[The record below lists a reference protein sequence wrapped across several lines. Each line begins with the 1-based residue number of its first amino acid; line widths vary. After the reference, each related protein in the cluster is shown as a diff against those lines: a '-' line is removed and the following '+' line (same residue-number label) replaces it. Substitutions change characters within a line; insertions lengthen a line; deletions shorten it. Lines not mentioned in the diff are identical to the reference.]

1 MARKTPIHFIPFIP
15 VNLSISPDKLSGL
28 NAIVAR
34 LNAVDD
40 AEQTTPEAYLLARV
54 EEILASYDAQE
65 VERVKQENAAFFD
78 LAATLPSDKQEQL
91 KALVQ
96 QLASA

>member
-1 MARKTPIHFIPFIP
+1 MQLT
-15 VNLSISPDKLSGL
+15 ISPDKLSGL

-34 LNAVDD
+34 LNAVEN
-40 AEQTTPEAYLLARV
+40 AEQVTAEAYLTARV
-54 EEILASYDAQE
+54 EEILASYDASE
-65 VERVKQENAAFFD
+65 VERVKAENASFFD
-78 LAATLPSDKQEQL
+78 LAATLPTEAQEQI

>member
-1 MARKTPIHFIPFIP
+1 MQLTIDP
-15 VNLSISPDKLSGL
+15 SKLNGL
-28 NAIVAR
+28 NAIVSR
-34 LNAVDD
+34 LNA
-40 AEQTTPEAYLLARV
+40 AENAEPTTPEAYLLARV

-78 LAATLPSDKQEQL
+78 LAATLPSDKQEQI

>member
-1 MARKTPIHFIPFIP
+1 MTLTIDP
-15 VNLSISPDKLSGL
+15 SKLSGL

-34 LNAVDD
+34 LNAAEG
-40 AEQTTPEAYLLARV
+40 AEQITPEAYLLARV
-54 EEILASYDAQE
+54 DEILSSYDAQE
-65 VERVKQENAAFFD
+65 VERVKAENASFFD

-96 QLASA
+96 QLAHSE

>member
-1 MARKTPIHFIPFIP
+1 MQLT
-15 VNLSISPDKLSGL
+15 ISTDKLSGL

-34 LNAVDD
+34 LNAVEN
-40 AEQTTPEAYLLARV
+40 AEQITAEAYLTARV
-54 EEILASYDAQE
+54 EEILASYDAAE
-65 VERVKQENAAFFD
+65 VAKIKEENASFFD
-78 LAATLPSDKQEQL
+78 LAATLPAEKQEQI

>member
-1 MARKTPIHFIPFIP
+1 MTLTIDPSR
-15 VNLSISPDKLSGL
+15 LSGL

-34 LNAVDD
+34 LNSVEG
-40 AEQTTPEAYLLARV
+40 AEQTTSEAYLLARV
-54 EEILASYDAQE
+54 HEILDSYTASEIQKIKE
-65 VERVKQENAAFFD
+65 ENASFFD
-78 LAATLPSDKQEQL
+78 LAATLSSEKQEQI

>member
-1 MARKTPIHFIPFIP
+1 MQLT
-15 VNLSISPDKLSGL
+15 ISPSKLSGL

-34 LNAVDD
+34 LNSVDG

-54 EEILASYDAQE
+54 NEILDSYTQQE
-65 VERVKQENAAFFD
+65 LQRIKEEAAPLFD
-78 LAATLPSDKQEQL
+78 LAATLPADKQEQL

-96 QLASA
+96 QLAGS

>member
-1 MARKTPIHFIPFIP
+1 MQLTIDP
-15 VNLSISPDKLSGL
+15 SKLSGL

-34 LNAVDD
+34 LNAAEN

-54 EEILASYDAQE
+54 HEILDSYTAQE
-65 VERVKQENAAFFD
+65 TERVKQENAAFFD
-78 LAATLPSDKQEQL
+78 LAAQLPAEAQEQI

-96 QLASA
+96 QLAGS

>member
-1 MARKTPIHFIPFIP
+1 M
-15 VNLSISPDKLSGL
+15 NLSISPDKLSGL